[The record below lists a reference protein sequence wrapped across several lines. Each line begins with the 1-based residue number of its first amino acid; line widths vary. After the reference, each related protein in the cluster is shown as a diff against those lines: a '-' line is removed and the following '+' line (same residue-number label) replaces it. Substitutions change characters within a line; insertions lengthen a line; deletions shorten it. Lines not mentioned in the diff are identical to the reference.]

1 MSGTLYVVSTPIG
14 NLDDLTVRASKVL
27 ASVDAVLA
35 EDTRRTRNLLTH
47 LGLQKPLRRFDAHA
61 EAGSVERIAREV
73 VEGQNL
79 ALVSDAGTP
88 VISDPGAEL
97 VRAVVEA
104 GGNVIAIP
112 GASAVLCALVAS
124 GLAGGGFRFFGFLPR
139 SGTERLEVLARIVD
153 TSEPVVFYEA
163 GNRTADT
170 LRDLAARMPERRAA
184 VARELTKLHEE
195 FARGT
200 LLELSTMEEPR
211 GEVTIVLGAAET
223 RTDVIDDAA
232 IDARIDSE
240 LASGRS
246 AKDTADIVAAWTGQP
261 RREVYARVT
270 ARKPR
275 T

>member
-1 MSGTLYVVSTPIG
+1 MPGTLYVVSTPIG

-27 ASVDAVLA
+27 AAADAVLA
-35 EDTRRTRNLLTH
+35 EDTRRTRNLLSH
-47 LGLQKPLRRFDAHA
+47 LGLSRPLRRFDAHA

-73 VEGQNL
+73 ADGATL

-97 VRAVVEA
+97 VRAVVAA
-104 GGNVIAIP
+104 GGNVIAVP

-139 SGTERLEVLARIVD
+139 AGSERLEVLAKIVA
-153 TSEPVVFYEA
+153 TEEPVVFYEA
-163 GNRTADT
+163 GNRTLDT
-170 LRDLAARMPERRAA
+170 LRDLAARMPERPAA

-200 LLELSTMEEPR
+200 LAELTAMEEPR
-211 GEVTIVLGAAET
+211 GEVTVVLGAAAARTET
-223 RTDVIDDAA
+223 LDEAA
-232 IDARIDSE
+232 IDARIDQE
-240 LASGRS
+240 LAAGRS

-270 ARKPR
+270 ARKGR
-275 T
+275 